1 MLRTLLTL
9 GLIGLLAAALLS
21 GVHLATRERIASE
34 QQRQALATLNQLVPE
49 PDYDNLLM
57 EDRFRVRITGL
68 KALSTLYRARRD
80 GEPVALLADVI
91 APDGYSGDIRLL
103 VGIAP
108 DSEVIG
114 VRVLNHRET
123 PGLGDEIELRRSD
136 WIRQFSG
143 KSLGSPPG
151 DQWAADRRG
160 GAFDTLSSA
169 TITSSA
175 VIQAVKNVLA
185 WYASNRENAF
195 TIPAEPNE
203 ADSK

>member
-1 MLRTLLTL
+1 MLKTLLTL

-21 GVHLATRERIASE
+21 GVHLATRDRIATE

-49 PDYDNLLM
+49 ADYDNALM
-57 EDRFRVRITGL
+57 EDRFRTRISGL

-80 GEPVALLADVI
+80 GEPVALLADVV

-103 VGIAP
+103 VGVAP
-108 DSEVIG
+108 DGEVIG

-136 WIRQFSG
+136 WTRQFGG
-143 KSLGSPPG
+143 KSLGSPPR

-185 WYASNRENAF
+185 WYASNRDNAF
-195 TIPAEPNE
+195 TIQAEGQNE
-203 ADSK
+203 